1 MFVGTAGGADRFQFQ
16 FLGKTPT
23 YRSVCSSLL
32 NIYETLANCR
42 YPQQMA
48 HEKTLVPTFEID
60 RPRLPLAKLV
70 HNPLCTL

>member
-16 FLGKTPT
+16 FLGKHQHIGA
-23 YRSVCSSLL
+23 YVAVAEHLRK
-32 NIYETLANCR
+32 LANCR